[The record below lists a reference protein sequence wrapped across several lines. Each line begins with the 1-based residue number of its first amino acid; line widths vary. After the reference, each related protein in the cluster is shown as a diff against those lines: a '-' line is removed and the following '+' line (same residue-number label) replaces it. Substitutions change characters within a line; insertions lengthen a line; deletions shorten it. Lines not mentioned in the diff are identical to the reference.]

1 MPKFGFTNPNRVEYN
16 GVNLD
21 TIQSLV
27 DSKKLKGTIVKQDL
41 MDNGLVQKND
51 LVKILGRGELTAKLD
66 ITVNAFSESAIAA
79 IVKAGGSATVL
90 EK

>member
-1 MPKFGFTNPNRVEYN
+1 
-16 GVNLD
+16 
-21 TIQSLV
+21 
-27 DSKKLKGTIVKQDL
+27 

-66 ITVNAFSESAIAA
+66 ITVNAFSATAKAA
-79 IVKAGGSATVL
+79 IEKAGGTATVI

>member
-1 MPKFGFTNPNRVEYN
+1 
-16 GVNLD
+16 
-21 TIQSLV
+21 
-27 DSKKLKGTIVKQDL
+27 

-66 ITVNAFSESAIAA
+66 ITVNAFSATAKAA
-79 IVKAGGSATVL
+79 IEKAGGTASVI

>member
-1 MPKFGFTNPNRVEYN
+1 VPKFGFTSPNRVEYN

-21 TIQSLV
+21 TIQDLV
-27 DSKKLKGTIVKQDL
+27 NAKKLKGTIVKQDL
-41 MDNGLVQKND
+41 MNNGLVQKND

-66 ITVNAFSESAIAA
+66 ITVNAFSATAKAA
-79 IVKAGGSATVL
+79 IEKAGGTASVI